1 MTRDELGEALLRH
14 GADLERWPEDAAEA
28 ARRLLESDPEAA
40 KLLAGFSA
48 FEGELKEA
56 VAPPPFGA
64 SEIGAVLTACDAKER
79 SSWFSPRVLIAGA
92 SASALCFA
100 LGFAVMVAL
109 AQPPEAP
116 DPLLSLAIGQDDIGG
131 LL

>member
-14 GADLERWPEDAAEA
+14 GADLERWPAEVAED
-28 ARRLLESDPEAA
+28 ARRLLASDPEAA
-40 KLLAGFSA
+40 KLLGRFSA

-64 SEIGAVLTACDAKER
+64 SEIGAVLAARDATER
-79 SSWFSPRVLIAGA
+79 GAWFSPRLLLATV

-109 AQPPEAP
+109 AQPPEVP